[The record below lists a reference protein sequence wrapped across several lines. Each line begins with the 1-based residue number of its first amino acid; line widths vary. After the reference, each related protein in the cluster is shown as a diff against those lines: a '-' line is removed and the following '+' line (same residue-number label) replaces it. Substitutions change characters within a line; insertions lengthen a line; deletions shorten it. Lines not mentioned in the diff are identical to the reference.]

1 LASFSIK
8 VFCQYTEP
16 SFFLS
21 IRRAFLPQYELYD
34 LASDPYEKTNLA
46 DQKPNKLKTL
56 TEQMMAQLKAE
67 DAQYAIDS
75 SKKELRPIL
84 P

>member
-1 LASFSIK
+1 M
-8 VFCQYTEP
+8 
-16 SFFLS
+16 
-21 IRRAFLPQYELYD
+21 LPQYELYD
-34 LASDPYEKTNLA
+34 LTSDPYEKTNLA
-46 DQKPNKLKTL
+46 DQKPNKLKTM

-67 DAQYAIDS
+67 DAKYAIDS

>member
-1 LASFSIK
+1 MGK
-8 VFCQYTEP
+8 RT
-16 SFFLS
+16 
-21 IRRAFLPQYELYD
+21 LPQYELYD

-67 DAQYAIDS
+67 GAQYAIDS

>member
-1 LASFSIK
+1 M
-8 VFCQYTEP
+8 
-16 SFFLS
+16 
-21 IRRAFLPQYELYD
+21 
-34 LASDPYEKTNLA
+34 
-46 DQKPNKLKTL
+46 

>member
-1 LASFSIK
+1 
-8 VFCQYTEP
+8 
-16 SFFLS
+16 
-21 IRRAFLPQYELYD
+21 LYD

-67 DAQYAIDS
+67 GAQYAIDS